1 MLYGKI
7 YIDKD
12 GEGREM
18 LVFVALA
25 VDAKDAFTACQ
36 ADFTAISPE
45 AKNAL
50 LTRLNSPNRRLSRYF
65 GDFELFGD
73 DEGEHGVFRFKESSI
88 ENGQR
93 IRILCEEDTFSIKLL
108 HGCRRSVLEYMIPC
122 DNDFLK
128 SMDLREGI
136 DENTLWERYY
146 SAMKERG
153 ETPACD
159 EQTIKKTP
167 PSFLT
172 EAQKEVIRKD
182 YRTRYEAFGEY
193 HCLHSGEAVDE
204 LVTSE
209 LIKIYSKSWQAI
221 WEICGITRAKE

>member
-7 YIDKD
+7 YIDNNE
-12 GEGREM
+12 EGKEM
-18 LVFVALA
+18 LVFVALT

-45 AKNAL
+45 AKSAFL
-50 LTRLNSPNRRLSRYF
+50 AKLNSPDRRLSRYL

-73 DEGEHGVFRFKESSI
+73 DEWEHGVFRFKER
-88 ENGQR
+88 ECKKGQR
-93 IRILCEEDTFSIKLL
+93 RRAVFLDESISIKVNR
-108 HGCRRSVLEYMIPC
+108 GCRRSVLEYMIPC

-128 SMDLREGI
+128 SLDLTERI

-146 SAMKERG
+146 SEMKERG
-153 ETPACD
+153 EMPACNT
-159 EQTIKKTP
+159 ETIKKTP

-172 EAQKEVIRKD
+172 EEQKEVIRAD
-182 YRTRYEAFGEY
+182 YFARREAFGEY
-193 HCLHSGEAVDE
+193 HCVHSSEVVDE

-209 LIKIYSKSWQAI
+209 LMNAYSKSAQTI
-221 WEICGITRAKE
+221 KQICGIGK